1 MTNRI
6 LTAALVALTATAG
19 LATTASAYTA
29 EGALGA
35 RYEQPTNFS
44 VEFPVV
50 NAAEAGTVTVLR
62 ADGTVIGATDV
73 HAGINTDVRVSWP
86 AQQDGRLRAVLTDAS
101 GTEVSQ
107 RWVNL
112 YR

>member
-1 MTNRI
+1 MTHRL
-6 LTAALVALTATAG
+6 LTAAILALATAG
-19 LATTASAYTA
+19 GIAAPASAESTI
-29 EGALGA
+29 GL
-35 RYEQPTNFS
+35 RYERPTNYS

-50 NAAEAGTVTVLR
+50 RADQAGTLAVLR
-62 ADGTVIGATDV
+62 ADGTVLGATEV
-73 HAGINTDVRVSWP
+73 QPGLNADVRVSWP